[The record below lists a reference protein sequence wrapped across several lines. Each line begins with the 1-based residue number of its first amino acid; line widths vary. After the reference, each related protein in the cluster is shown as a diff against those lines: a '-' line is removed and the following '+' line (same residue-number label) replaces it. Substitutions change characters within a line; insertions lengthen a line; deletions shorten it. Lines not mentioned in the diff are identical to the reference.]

1 MQVVGEKWKS
11 WSRNSVEQPARG
23 GSIRMVVWSGGKSI
37 FWKMASALAAV
48 NSALLML
55 LSLAF
60 LRAQDTE
67 VSETS
72 TPATFW
78 KCLARV
84 RAKRPEPQ

>member
-1 MQVVGEKWKS
+1 MQVVGEKRKS

-23 GSIRMVVWSGGKSI
+23 GSMRMVVCFAGKSI
-37 FWKMASALAAV
+37 CWKMASALAAV
-48 NSALLML
+48 NSVLLIL
-55 LSLAF
+55 FSLAF
-60 LRAQDTE
+60 LRAQATE

-72 TPATFW
+72 TPTTFW